1 MSTELF
7 AIMASAGMKSKSFK
21 ERVLW
26 RSYAI
31 RIAQSNRD
39 FFRMFGTY
47 SIAAARGLA
56 ADDRRR
62 FQAELNRRL
71 GLPPV
76 LR

>member
-7 AIMASAGMKSKSFK
+7 CAMATAGLKAKSFK

-26 RSYAI
+26 RSCAI

-39 FFRMFGTY
+39 LFRMFGTY
-47 SIAAARGLA
+47 SISVARGLA

-62 FQAELNRRL
+62 FQAELHRRL
-71 GLPPV
+71 GLSPV